1 MESAACRVIYV
12 SVVLDVFIQVYMF
25 ECGSYAAHTGPDSA
39 HRPAQPLATACR
51 AHEPSLLDS
60 RRTRSPQQSGE
71 ACGCHMHP
79 VPVAHLSMDTGS
91 PVGSVGSG
99 NSCKLHGSFLSDT
112 HRYVSAATSVASS
125 KRGYH

>member
-25 ECGSYAAHTGPDSA
+25 ECGSYAAHTVPDSA

-60 RRTRSPQQSGE
+60 RRTRSPQLAAVGRSVWVPHDPRTRGASQYGYGEPRRFSGQWE
-71 ACGCHMHP
+71 
-79 VPVAHLSMDTGS
+79 L
-91 PVGSVGSG
+91 
-99 NSCKLHGSFLSDT
+99 L
-112 HRYVSAATSVASS
+112 
-125 KRGYH
+125 